1 MKLTER
7 RPVPCPYTNRHQ
19 KRPDTS
25 GKALP
30 VLVVLLRR
38 IGKKHLLLNHP
49 VRLVANLPTAMC
61 ISPLA
66 DRDLWQANILHDG
79 PDDGQTRRFGR
90 EGIDLIGA
98 LPHIAKQAFNGIG
111 AANVAMHDWRKGIK
125 GQ

>member
-7 RPVPCPYTNRHQ
+7 RPVPRPYSNRLQ

-30 VLVVLLRR
+30 VLLVLLRR

-49 VRLVANLPTAMC
+49 ARLVASLLTAMC
-61 ISPLA
+61 LSPLA

-79 PDDGQTRRFGR
+79 PDDGQTRRLGR
-90 EGIDLIGA
+90 ESINLIGA

-111 AANVAMHDWRKGIK
+111 AANVAMHDLREDSK
-125 GQ
+125 